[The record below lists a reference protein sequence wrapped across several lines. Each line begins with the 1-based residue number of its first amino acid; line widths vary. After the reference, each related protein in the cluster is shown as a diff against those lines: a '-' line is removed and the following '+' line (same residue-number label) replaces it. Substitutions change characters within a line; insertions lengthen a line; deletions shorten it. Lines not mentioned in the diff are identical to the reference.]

1 MKLLEDAYKIDTF
14 ASYLESCGIR
24 DEEEIKSAARY
35 MVDCIDMGEENGRWC
50 DASASE
56 KNAMKR
62 FVKKYC

>member
-1 MKLLEDAYKIDTF
+1 MTLKEKAYKIGTF
-14 ASYLESCGIR
+14 AVYLEGSGIR

-50 DASASE
+50 DAPASE
-56 KNAMKR
+56 KGAMKT